1 MLLKTSQAL
10 LNHYNKTRLL
20 TLSHQNVQSPAGLTF
35 QSKWENI
42 MQSSSYSCLYMQKQ
56 LTIKTNATILLHTR
70 ANLTEMCCYNKS
82 LSFLKWFLSGIQKA
96 NGFIKCFTLQI
107 SSISSTSITTDS
119 LYQQVYK
126 GLPHIWSIATSKLYI
141 SSVTLT
147 AASSSPADVSQIDV
161 S

>member
-1 MLLKTSQAL
+1 MLIKTSQAL
-10 LNHYNKTRLL
+10 LNHYDTTRLL
-20 TLSHQNVQSPAGLTF
+20 TLSHQNVQSPALTGLTF

-42 MQSSSYSCLYMQKQ
+42 TAVIELFMSLHAKAAYNKNKCY
-56 LTIKTNATILLHTR
+56 NLLHTW

-107 SSISSTSITTDS
+107 SSIVFISRSTKVCHTFG
-119 LYQQVYK
+119 Q
-126 GLPHIWSIATSKLYI
+126 LPHQNCTTTLK
-141 SSVTLT
+141 TLT